1 MANDGRQR
9 HDGRWSWLVQP
20 ADPDAPAEDWPDGKQ
35 AFRGILLAVPLSGL
49 LWWGIVALWRAFA

>member
-49 LWWGIVALWRAFA
+49 LW